1 MGRIMQKKLKPSIKK
16 AIFPVA
22 GLGTRFL
29 PVTKASPK
37 EMLPVVDKPL
47 IQYAV
52 EEAIEAGIEEI
63 IFVTNSAKRA
73 IEDHFDRNFELE
85 KVLHEKQKFKS
96 LAEIQQLLPKHIKVA
111 YIRQSEPLGLG
122 HAVLCAKHLI
132 GDETFAILLADDL
145 MYHEGSRCLAQMVSV
160 YREKKVDGVLAIEKI
175 NMRETNQYGIV
186 SVDADNR
193 THAII
198 EKPTSDNA
206 PSNLAIAG
214 RYILPA
220 TIFHYLENAT
230 PGVGNEIQLTDAIAK
245 LLSNQHILSYAFEG
259 QRYDCGSKIGYA
271 QANFDYLL
279 RDSELGKQFE
289 EWVKARLKK

>member
-1 MGRIMQKKLKPSIKK
+1 MKKIKK

-52 EEAIEAGIEEI
+52 EEAIEAGIIEL
-63 IFVTNSAKRA
+63 IFVTSGAKRA

-85 KVLHEKQKFKS
+85 KVLLEKQKHQALK
-96 LAEIQQLLPKHIKVA
+96 EIQRLLPKHIKVV

-122 HAVLCAKHLI
+122 HAILCAQHLI
-132 GDETFAILLADDL
+132 GDETFAVLLADDL
-145 MYHEGSRCLAQMVSV
+145 MYHDGPRCLAQMIEI
-160 YREKKVDGVLAIEKI
+160 YHNKKVDGVLAIEKI
-175 NMRETNQYGIV
+175 NISETNQYGIV
-186 SVDADNR
+186 SVDAHFR
-193 THAII
+193 AQAII
-198 EKPTSDNA
+198 EKPA
-206 PSNLAIAG
+206 PSVAPTNLAVAG

-220 TIFHYLENAT
+220 TIFAHLENAN

-245 LLSNQHILSYAFEG
+245 LLSTQHLFAHTFEG
-259 QRYDCGSKIGYA
+259 CRYDCGSKIGYA
-271 QANFDYLL
+271 QANFDYIL
-279 RDSELGKQFE
+279 RDPELGKSFE
-289 EWVKARLKK
+289 AWARERLN

>member
-1 MGRIMQKKLKPSIKK
+1 MQKIKK

-52 EEAIEAGIEEI
+52 EEAIEAGIIEM
-63 IFVTNSAKRA
+63 IFVTSGAKRA

-85 KVLHEKQKFKS
+85 KVLQEKQKLKA
-96 LAEIQQLLPKHIKVA
+96 LAEIQQLLPKNIKVT

-122 HAVLCAKHLI
+122 HAVLCARHLI

-145 MYHEGSRCLAQMVSV
+145 MYHKGPRCLAQMVQV
-160 YREKKVDGVLAIEKI
+160 YHDKKVNGVLAIEKI
-175 NMRETNQYGIV
+175 NMSETNQYGIV
-186 SVDADNR
+186 SIDANSR
-193 THAII
+193 AQSIV
-198 EKPTSDNA
+198 EKPA
-206 PSNLAIAG
+206 PSIAPTNLAIAG

-220 TIFHYLENAT
+220 SIFSHLENAQI
-230 PGVGNEIQLTDAIAK
+230 GVGNEIQLTDAIAK
-245 LLSNQHILSYAFEG
+245 LLPTQHLHAHAFTG
-259 QRYDCGSKIGYA
+259 YRYDCGSKIGYA
-271 QANFDYLL
+271 QANFDYML
-279 RDSELGKQFE
+279 RDDVLGKTFE
-289 EWVKARLKK
+289 AWAQQRLAKELA